1 MQVNTT
7 INKHTSCLP
16 AAAAAADPTEPSQP
30 ASTPAPVLMEATAV
44 QCGILSWRGQHYG
57 QVLTLLLFV
66 IAFPPRWLG
75 TSHSR
80 HPLETA
86 LRVVFSEI
94 KHVSYL
100 KGKRK
105 FLIKHRS
112 C

>member
-1 MQVNTT
+1 M
-7 INKHTSCLP
+7 
-16 AAAAAADPTEPSQP
+16 
-30 ASTPAPVLMEATAV
+30 

-66 IAFPPRWLG
+66 MACPPRWLG
-75 TSHSR
+75 TGHSR